1 MNYDK
6 KAMTAFAQAALAT
19 SELIGAKFANTTFSG
34 QVNRTVKVVAPQVES
49 TQGGKQA
56 RESINL
62 VPTDNDPSRTITC
75 GFLDVG
81 LRSAELRSYASLNM
95 LHRQRH
101 NQPLDLHQS
110 DYDKFLG
117 ELKALLEGEGFIF
130 KLIEPEEQQAKAV
143 QATGEQPVKKAGG
156 NMGVMIG
163 IGVVAALIVVAVI
176 ALIVLK

>member
-1 MNYDK
+1 MISAHASKCSTRPSRVRTHPSCPVCGSVRSMNYDK

-81 LRSAELRSYASLNM
+81 LRSAEIRSYASLNM
-95 LHRQRH
+95 LHRQRY

-110 DYDKFLG
+110 D
-117 ELKALLEGEGFIF
+117 
-130 KLIEPEEQQAKAV
+130 
-143 QATGEQPVKKAGG
+143 
-156 NMGVMIG
+156 
-163 IGVVAALIVVAVI
+163 
-176 ALIVLK
+176 